1 VKAAEA
7 RNVAVIGAGLMGPGI
22 ALTFARGGFNVR
34 LHDLTADKVQR
45 ALDRI
50 RADLALFV
58 ENGLASASDVEDT
71 VGRIQGTTDLADA
84 LHEAHYVVEA
94 VFEDLA
100 VKQQLFRE
108 FERLCPAPTVLASN
122 TSALSVDD
130 IACTARCP
138 ERVIAANY
146 WNPPHILPLVEVVP
160 GRRTSTDTVEFT
172 CEILRRSG
180 KRPVVLQKYVP
191 GYIGN
196 RLQFALLREAV
207 SLVERGIASAEDVDA
222 VVEQS
227 FGRRLAVTGPLKTA
241 DLGGLDVFLSISR
254 TLFQDLNN
262 SSEAARLLL
271 EAVQQG
277 HLGAKTGKG
286 IYDWPPER
294 IQEVKAARDRELM
307 RWLKVTLS

>member
-1 VKAAEA
+1 MKASEA
-7 RNVAVIGAGLMGPGI
+7 RNVAVVGAGLMGPGI
-22 ALTFARGGFNVR
+22 ALTLARGGFNVR
-34 LHDLTADKVQR
+34 LNDLTAEKVQR

-58 ENGLASASDVEDT
+58 ENGLASASDAE
-71 VGRIQGTTDLADA
+71 GALGHIEGTTDLAEA

-108 FERLCPAPTVLASN
+108 FERLCPAQAVLASN

-130 IACTARCP
+130 IAAAVRWP

-160 GRRTSTDTVEFT
+160 GHRTSADTVEFT
-172 CEILRRSG
+172 CDILRRSG
-180 KRPVVLQKYVP
+180 KRPVVLRKYVP

-222 VVEQS
+222 VVELS

-241 DLGGLDVFLSISR
+241 DLGGLDVFLAIAR
-254 TLFQDLNN
+254 NLFQDLDS
-262 SSEAARLLL
+262 SSEAPALLVD
-271 EAVQQG
+271 AVQQG
-277 HLGAKTGKG
+277 NMGAKTGKG

-294 IQEVKAARDRELM
+294 IQEVKATRDHELM
-307 RWLKVTLS
+307 RWLKQA

>member
-1 VKAAEA
+1 MKASEA
-7 RNVAVIGAGLMGPGI
+7 RNIAVVGAGLMGPGI

-34 LHDLTADKVQR
+34 LNDLTADKVHR
-45 ALDRI
+45 ALDRV
-50 RADLALFV
+50 RADLALLV
-58 ENGLASASDVEDT
+58 ENELASPGDAEDA
-71 VGRIQGTTDLADA
+71 VGRIQGTTDLAEA
-84 LHEAHYVVEA
+84 LHQVHYVVEA

-108 FERLCPAPTVLASN
+108 LELLSPAQTVLASN

-130 IACTARCP
+130 IAAAVRCP

-160 GRRTSTDTVEFT
+160 GRRTSADTVEFA
-172 CEILRRSG
+172 CDILRRSG
-180 KRPVVLQKYVP
+180 KRPVVLREYVP

-222 VVEQS
+222 VVELS

-254 TLFQDLNN
+254 TLFRDLDN
-262 SSEAARLLL
+262 SSEAPQLLL

-286 IYDWPPER
+286 IYDWPQER
-294 IQEVKAARDRELM
+294 IQEVKAARDRALM
-307 RWLKVTLS
+307 RWL